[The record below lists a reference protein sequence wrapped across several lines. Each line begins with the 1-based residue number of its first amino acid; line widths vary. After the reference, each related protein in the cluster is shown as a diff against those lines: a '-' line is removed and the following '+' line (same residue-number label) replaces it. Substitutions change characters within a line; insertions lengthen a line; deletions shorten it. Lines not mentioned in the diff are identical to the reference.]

1 FKFASNTDWEGKD
14 SKGNVPAGV
23 TPSKYGLG
31 GDILFGWERTREDGV
46 QEYIKVELTGN
57 STLSSDYAQARAL
70 AAGAK
75 VSMKLWGLCALAA
88 TDVG

>member
-1 FKFASNTDWEGKD
+1 
-14 SKGNVPAGV
+14 
-23 TPSKYGLG
+23 SKYGLG

-57 STLSSDYAQARAL
+57 STLSSGYATAQPPANIL
-70 AAGAK
+70 WDVGAK

-88 TDVG
+88 TDVGHKK

>member
-1 FKFASNTDWEGKD
+1 
-14 SKGNVPAGV
+14 

-57 STLSSDYAQARAL
+57 STLSGDYA
-70 AAGAK
+70 
-75 VSMKLWGLCALAA
+75 
-88 TDVG
+88 